1 MNHPSNIKNGFRAPP
16 LEGWDAEIWSI
27 LNTVLDPEI
36 PVLSVVDLGIVR
48 NVSNEDNVANI
59 TITPTY
65 TGCPATE
72 VIAASIRLA
81 LIENGITNFKIL
93 TSITP
98 PWTTDWISNKGRE
111 QLKKYGIAPPKGRA
125 GNIVTEGV
133 ECPQCKSINTIIISE
148 FGSTPC
154 KSLFKCN
161 DCKEPFDY
169 FKCH

>member
-1 MNHPSNIKNGFRAPP
+1 MIADNITKQNI
-16 LEGWDAEIWSI
+16 WDI
-27 LNTVLDPEI
+27 LNAVLDPEV

-48 NVSNEDNVANI
+48 DVNIKDDVAEI

-72 VIAASIRLA
+72 VIATNIRLA
-81 LIENGITNFKIL
+81 LIENGIMDFKIL

-98 PWTTDWISNKGRE
+98 PWTTDWITGE
-111 QLKKYGIAPPKGRA
+111 GKKKLEEYGIAPPKGKA
-125 GNIVTEGV
+125 GEMVTEGIV
-133 ECPQCKSINTIIISE
+133 CPQCKSTNTIMISE
-148 FGSTPC
+148 FGSTAC